1 MHLVKAYDN
10 KGTGSIKKE
19 RLREVFDSYGL
30 GGPILSEEELN
41 MIVRNAD
48 VDRDGVV
55 TLEDFRAL
63 VVAQQKDLRDQTL
76 NSANES

>member
-1 MHLVKAYDN
+1 M
-10 KGTGSIKKE
+10 
-19 RLREVFDSYGL
+19 FDSYGL
-30 GGPILSEEELN
+30 GGPSLSEEELN

-63 VVAQQKDLRDQTL
+63 VAAQQKDLRDQTL

>member
-1 MHLVKAYDN
+1 M
-10 KGTGSIKKE
+10 
-19 RLREVFDSYGL
+19 FDSYGL
-30 GGPILSEEELN
+30 GGPSLSEEELN

-55 TLEDFRAL
+55 TLEDFRVLIA
-63 VVAQQKDLRDQTL
+63 VQQKHLRDQAL